1 MKPQNLTHVK
11 KGDRVRLIS
20 MNDPYSDLG
29 EGATGT
35 VDCIDDI
42 GTIHV
47 LWDGGSRLGLVPG
60 VDRWKVIESRT
71 EDEIQTGKA
80 YFIRKPLNLEDLK
93 GTIGYGYGH
102 EYVIEETV
110 TLSLE
115 AFKHFSDNLLDD
127 FDFISERK
135 HMMCV
140 DKAAVWHSILVQ
152 SEEPG
157 IGILVECE
165 GYDYAR
171 YAALLPESW

>member
-1 MKPQNLTHVK
+1 MKFRNLTTVK
-11 KGDRVRLIS
+11 KGDRVQLIY
-20 MNDPYSDLG
+20 MNDPYTNLG

-47 LWDGGSRLGLVPG
+47 SWDSGSRLGLIPG
-60 VDRWKVIESRT
+60 VDRWKVIESHT
-71 EDEIQTGKA
+71 EEEKQIGKA
-80 YFIRKPLNLEDLK
+80 YFIRKPLNLKELEE
-93 GTIGYGYGH
+93 TIGYGH

-110 TLSLE
+110 NLSLE
-115 AFKHFSDNLLDD
+115 SFKHFSENLLDD